1 MKDFGKTLGEI
12 YEEHRGLIFWMV
24 GMILVLL
31 GFLIYGLVTLK
42 PSAALVKIGY
52 GDIGGYH
59 GGEWSEMQTQGG
71 YRDGGWTEMLAWPTV
86 ALVMIITHIF
96 IALKIYQKKGA
107 AVAEMFLFI
116 TMMVVIFAWVVLSR
130 LVGEG

>member
-12 YEEHRGLIFWMV
+12 YEEHRGLIFWMAGV
-24 GMILVLL
+24 ILVMV
-31 GFLIYGLVTLK
+31 GFLIYGLLTLK

-71 YRDGGWTEMLAWPTV
+71 YRDGGWTEMLAWPTM
-86 ALVMIITHIF
+86 ALVMMVTHIF
-96 IALKIYQKKGA
+96 IALKIYQKKGEA
-107 AVAEMFLFI
+107 AAEVFLFI
-116 TMMVVIFAWVVLSR
+116 TIVIVMFAWVVLAR